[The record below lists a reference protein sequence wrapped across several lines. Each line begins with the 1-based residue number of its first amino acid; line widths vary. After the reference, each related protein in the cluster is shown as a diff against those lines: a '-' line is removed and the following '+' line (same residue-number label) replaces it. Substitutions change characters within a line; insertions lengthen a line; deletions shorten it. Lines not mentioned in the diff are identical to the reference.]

1 MQLTGRTVLIT
12 GGSAGIGLGLAKRLL
27 ALGNTVIVTGRN
39 LAKLEAA
46 RTAHPGLH
54 ILQADAANPMA
65 LTALAARIDA
75 DFPALDLLIN
85 NAGIMRLRNV
95 THSTDDLLELTQ
107 EIDINVSG
115 PIRTVSVLVDRLRA
129 NRGAIVNVSS
139 GLGLVPIQA
148 APVYCATKAAIHSYT
163 ITLRQQLEGQVEVI
177 ELIPPGTKTDLIDQF
192 EGAEFP
198 VLPLDTMLDATI
210 TGLKAGRAEIRPG
223 QSNQLYWMNRIAPGF
238 IQRQLAKGSKALV
251 PSD

>member
-1 MQLTGRTVLIT
+1 MELAGRTVLVT
-12 GGSAGIGLGLAKRLL
+12 GGSAGIGLGLAKRML
-27 ALGNTVIVTGRN
+27 ALGNTVIITGRN

-46 RTAHPGLH
+46 KAAQPKLH
-54 ILQADAANPMA
+54 ILVADAADPAA

-95 THSTDDLLELTQ
+95 THGTDDLLELTQ

-139 GLGLVPIQA
+139 GLAWVPIQA
-148 APVYCATKAAIHSYT
+148 APIYCATKAAIHSYT
-163 ITLRQQLEGQVEVI
+163 VALRQQLEGQVEVI
-177 ELIPPGTKTDLIDQF
+177 ELMPPGTKTELMDEF
-192 EGAEFP
+192 EGADFQ

-210 TGLKAGRAEIRPG
+210 AGLKAGHTEIRPG

-238 IQRQLAKGSKALV
+238 IQGQLAKGSKSLV
-251 PSD
+251 PSG